1 MKKKPLTNKNGD
13 VRDLTAA
20 DFKRAR
26 PLKEAMPKL
35 YKDLMAFQRAAKR
48 GEIVRETTKDGMV
61 VLRPRGR
68 PKSPKSKLKVNKT
81 LRLPADL
88 VAAMEAS
95 GRYSAR
101 AEQALRTEFLGP

>member
-1 MKKKPLTNKNGD
+1 MSKQTDDDDDSPEW
-13 VRDLTAA
+13 TAA

-35 YKDLMAFQRAAKR
+35 YKDLVAFQRAAKR
-48 GEIVRETTKDGMV
+48 NGIMRKTTKDGMV

>member
-1 MKKKPLTNKNGD
+1 MSKQTDDDDDSPEC
-13 VRDLTAA
+13 TAT

-26 PLKEAMPKL
+26 PLKEALPKL
-35 YKDLMAFQRAAKR
+35 YKDLVAFQRAAKR
-48 GEIVRETTKDGMV
+48 NGIMRKTTKDGMV

-68 PKSPKSKLKVNKT
+68 PKSPKSKIKVNKT